1 MRKLN
6 LKDEHF
12 IKLSISFIL
21 ISVYINKFM
30 FIKTYLLFKQNKL
43 KIFIKT
49 SSEYFIYLSE
59 DNQTIFHLL

>member
-30 FIKTYLLFKQNKL
+30 FIKTYLLFNQNKL